1 MLRQQKPQLE
11 SLNESDI
18 ERLIQLSTSVGWDYD
33 YDEIK
38 TIPSSGKVFGHKTEN
53 GEVVSSAAIIPYDT
67 NIASIGLVIVKRNYR
82 GMGLAKEVMQKCIH
96 FANKSMPI
104 ILIATDE
111 GQPLYKKLG
120 FNNIASIKKYFCY
133 QPLRSVIAN
142 EKYTLE
148 AMKNENFTNVVHID
162 EQAFG
167 AKRQTFLIH
176 RMRQAKECI
185 VLKEGDSVK
194 GFGMA
199 IACRDYLRLGPIIA
213 PNTAA
218 ALLIIHRLAENHTGT
233 IRIDVPAEQIEFTQA
248 IESEGFEF
256 VNQPPIMM
264 MNGQSLSNR
273 NGTLYSISAQIF
285 G

>member
-38 TIPSSGKVFGHKTEN
+38 TILSSGKVFGHKTEN

-111 GQPLYKKLG
+111 G
-120 FNNIASIKKYFCY
+120 
-133 QPLRSVIAN
+133 
-142 EKYTLE
+142 
-148 AMKNENFTNVVHID
+148 
-162 EQAFG
+162 
-167 AKRQTFLIH
+167 
-176 RMRQAKECI
+176 
-185 VLKEGDSVK
+185 
-194 GFGMA
+194 
-199 IACRDYLRLGPIIA
+199 
-213 PNTAA
+213 
-218 ALLIIHRLAENHTGT
+218 
-233 IRIDVPAEQIEFTQA
+233 
-248 IESEGFEF
+248 
-256 VNQPPIMM
+256 
-264 MNGQSLSNR
+264 
-273 NGTLYSISAQIF
+273 
-285 G
+285 